1 MTKVRDAV
9 SVRCPVRS
17 APGYLVAYFDQQG
30 DGQTSGVTLTL
41 HLQIVDV
48 TVDREVV
55 ATLTKPKGAWPQSRF
70 GFTWGPKAGGAY
82 PVFEGNLDVE
92 DDGPGHCRLVLTGS
106 YKPPYGIAGKAFDAA
121 FGKRIAVATV
131 RKLLDTLRD
140 ELEAAYHVEFE
151 RDKTAARAAAGS
163 PEKGESSHAPI
174 DPERIHDAYYS
185 IPATELDEA

>member
-1 MTKVRDAV
+1 MTKVRDVV

-17 APGYLVAYFDQQG
+17 GPGYLVAYFDRQG
-30 DGQTSGVTLTL
+30 DGQTSDVTLTL

-55 ATLTKPKGAWPQSRF
+55 ATLTKPTTWPQSRF
-70 GFTWGPKAGGAY
+70 GFTWGPKAAGAY
-82 PVFEGNLDVE
+82 PVFEGHLDFE
-92 DDGPGHCRLVLTGS
+92 DDGAGRCRLVLAGS

-131 RKLLDTLRD
+131 RELLSALKN
-140 ELEAAYHVEFE
+140 ELEAAYHLEFE
-151 RDKTAARAAAGS
+151 REKAAARAPAGTAK
-163 PEKGESSHAPI
+163 PGETAPPAI

-185 IPATELDEA
+185 IPASELDEA